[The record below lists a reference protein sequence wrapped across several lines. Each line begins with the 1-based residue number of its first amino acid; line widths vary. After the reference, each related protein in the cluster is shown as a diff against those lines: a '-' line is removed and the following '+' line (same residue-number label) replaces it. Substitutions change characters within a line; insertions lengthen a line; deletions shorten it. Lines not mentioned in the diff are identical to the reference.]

1 MTEGVSLLPVG
12 ALFVA
17 VWVAGELFAL
27 VRAPLVG
34 QIVVGL
40 VLGPGLLDVVPHADA
55 LALVGL
61 VGLLLLVEGGGLH
74 MDLNTLRVVGWRAV
88 GVGITGTALPVLAGW
103 GLFLLLGFDS
113 TTGYAA
119 IFLIVAHFSSFPSF
133 RSFMFKISSFFRF
146 LRFLRFLRSCPQVE
160 GGTWEGGDVLYRF
173 WP

>member
-1 MTEGVSLLPVG
+1 MTDALSLLPVG

-17 VWVAGELFAL
+17 IWVAGELFGL

-40 VLGPGLLDVVPHADA
+40 LLGPGLLDLVPHSEAFE
-55 LALVGL
+55 LVGL

-88 GVGITGTALPVLAGW
+88 GVGLTGTALPVLAGW

-113 TTGYAA
+113 TTGHCPGALVDRHRAEAA
-119 IFLIVAHFSSFPSF
+119 AAGW
-133 RSFMFKISSFFRF
+133 R
-146 LRFLRFLRSCPQVE
+146 
-160 GGTWEGGDVLYRF
+160 GDLAAGLPHHHRRHAR
-173 WP
+173 